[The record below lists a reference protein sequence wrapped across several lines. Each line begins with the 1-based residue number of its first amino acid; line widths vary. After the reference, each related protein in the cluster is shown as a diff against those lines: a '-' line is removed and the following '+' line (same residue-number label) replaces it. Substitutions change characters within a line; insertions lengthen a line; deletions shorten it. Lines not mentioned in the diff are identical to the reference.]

1 VLFGVAHVDLYF
13 FYDIDVSILAI
24 EIWTSRGRHP
34 RSVPPPVLISRN
46 NRDLR
51 HFDEDDWTI
60 FGWQD
65 RRVLNDTGT
74 HGKDSDRKDIGNTDT
89 IIGFVYVGLLVIFT
103 LVYLT

>member
-1 VLFGVAHVDLYF
+1 MNIAG
-13 FYDIDVSILAI
+13 LADPAGAGSTDR
-24 EIWTSRGRHP
+24 WLRG
-34 RSVPPPVLISRN
+34 SNMAQLISRN

-60 FGWQD
+60 VGWQD
-65 RRVLNDTGT
+65 RGVLDDTGT

-89 IIGFVYVGLLVIFT
+89 IIGFVYVGLLVMFM

>member
-1 VLFGVAHVDLYF
+1 MDQL
-13 FYDIDVSILAI
+13 IL
-24 EIWTSRGRHP
+24 RK
-34 RSVPPPVLISRN
+34 
-46 NRDLR
+46 NRDMR

-74 HGKDSDRKDIGNTDT
+74 HGKDSDKKDSSKTDT
-89 IIGFVYVGLLVIFT
+89 IIGVVYVGLLVIFM